1 MTTDPPEQVIT
12 PQQNVTSENPP
23 AEAPKSASGS
33 LVNPTIGRLPQP
45 YPPMTSPILDLFSL
59 QNKAAII
66 TGAVSGIGFVVAEA
80 YLQAGLSKLA
90 IIDYAPNDAA
100 VNKLRKVNPQAQVV
114 FYNCDVRRA
123 SQVKDV
129 IHQARDEFGVI
140 DIFVANAGI
149 AWTSG
154 AIVDQADDDDAEWL
168 NVFNID
174 VNGVYYCAKHIGK
187 VFQQQGFG
195 SLIMTAS
202 MSAHIVNVPNFQAP
216 YNAAKSAVLHLGRSL
231 AVEWANFARVNTVS
245 PGYIGTELSDFVPED
260 IKSTW
265 YRLTP
270 KGRQGHPREL
280 CGAYLYLASDA
291 ASFTTGS
298 DIKVDGGYCSV

>member
-1 MTTDPPEQVIT
+1 MTTDPPQTTATQTPT
-12 PQQNVTSENPP
+12 PQQQP
-23 AEAPKSASGS
+23 AETYEHGQS
-33 LVNPTIGRLPQP
+33 LVNPTIGTLPQP
-45 YPPMTSPILDLFSL
+45 YPKMDQPIMSLFSL
-59 QNKAAII
+59 ENKAAVI
-66 TGAVSGIGFVVAEA
+66 TGAVSGIGFVVAES

-100 VNKLRKVNPQAQVV
+100 VNKLRKVNPNAQIE
-114 FYNCDVRRA
+114 FYDCDVRVA
-123 SQVKDV
+123 SRVKDV
-129 IHQARDEFGVI
+129 IHTIKGSFGTI

-154 AIVDQADDDDAEWL
+154 AIVEQEDDDDAEWL

-187 VFQQQGFG
+187 VFKEQGFG
-195 SLIMTAS
+195 SLVMTAS

-291 ASFTTGS
+291 ASFTTGT
-298 DIKVDGGYCSV
+298 DIKVDGGYCVC

>member
-1 MTTDPPEQVIT
+1 MTTDPPQTTATQTPT
-12 PQQNVTSENPP
+12 PQQQQP
-23 AEAPKSASGS
+23 AETYEHGQS
-33 LVNPTIGRLPQP
+33 LVNPTIGTLPQP
-45 YPPMTSPILDLFSL
+45 YPKMDQPIMSLFL
-59 QNKAAII
+59 LENKAAVI
-66 TGAVSGIGFVVAEA
+66 TGAVSGIGFVVAES

-100 VNKLRKVNPQAQVV
+100 VNKLRKVNPNAQIE
-114 FYNCDVRRA
+114 FYDCDVRVA
-123 SQVKDV
+123 SRVKDV
-129 IHQARDEFGVI
+129 IHTIKGSFGTI

-154 AIVDQADDDDAEWL
+154 AIVEQEDDDDAEWL

-187 VFQQQGFG
+187 VFKEQGFG
-195 SLIMTAS
+195 SLVMTAL
-202 MSAHIVNVPNFQAP
+202 MLAHIVNVPNFQAP

-231 AVEWANFARVNTVS
+231 AVEWANFARVNTVL

-291 ASFTTGS
+291 ASFTTGT
-298 DIKVDGGYCSV
+298 DIKVDGGYCVC